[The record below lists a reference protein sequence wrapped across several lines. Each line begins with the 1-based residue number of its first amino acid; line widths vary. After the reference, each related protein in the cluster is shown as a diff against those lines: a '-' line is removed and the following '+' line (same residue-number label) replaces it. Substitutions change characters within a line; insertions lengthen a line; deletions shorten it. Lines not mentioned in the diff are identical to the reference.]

1 MFSNDFTESVTF
13 CIRNDDLGESRGSP
27 FNLVPIHEADVEYRT
42 KSIKAQLKQGQKL
55 ILKAKFAPKAPGT
68 YKVDVPIFV
77 KGYSNGIV
85 YNYITLKGELKRP
98 QLTPS
103 SNEVSLLG
111 TTKRKNF
118 RFSLS
123 HFSHAILDNFR
134 YYQLHFPPLPLN
146 IGCDVSISIVAEN
159 YETPDRISCLVWTP
173 PDGGDATSRYLSI
186 TWLNE
191 PVIISSREPQVF
203 QALVNFCSPIPIALE

>member
-1 MFSNDFTESVTF
+1 MNDERHVQQNSNLAFNYPTFWQFKRWRSKNSQLRKFYLQFQSQRIVFSNDFTESVTF

-118 RFSLS
+118 QIFALTFFS
-123 HFSHAILDNFR
+123 
-134 YYQLHFPPLPLN
+134 
-146 IGCDVSISIVAEN
+146 CDF
-159 YETPDRISCLVWTP
+159 
-173 PDGGDATSRYLSI
+173 G
-186 TWLNE
+186 
-191 PVIISSREPQVF
+191 
-203 QALVNFCSPIPIALE
+203 